1 MNKVPEDSSVDEE
14 AKLQVE
20 LPGESAN
27 ASQDEEC
34 ATDDLTVTVNIQETE
49 KKNVPIIEEEQET
62 NLEINTGDYVL
73 VKFLAKKQNF
83 HYVGKVC
90 GPGISRDT
98 VEIEYFR
105 RVCESGNDFFMFK
118 TPDIPDLFV
127 TDKDAI
133 VKRLPLPTIVKGK
146 VVFNKSEFGDLLVR

>member
-1 MNKVPEDSSVDEE
+1 MNKVPEGSNQRWSGHIVI
-14 AKLQVE
+14 E
-20 LPGESAN
+20 LPVESAN
-27 ASQDEEC
+27 VSEE
-34 ATDDLTVTVNIQETE
+34 DLTATVNI
-49 KKNVPIIEEEQET
+49 EEQET
-62 NLEINTGDYVL
+62 NLEINTGDCVL
-73 VKFLAKKQNF
+73 VKFLGKKQNF